1 MVVIYNKLH
10 QKKAYAQMSWK
21 MQNSSF
27 ATMNTLCNEMKDQCH
42 VIITYVTLIALG
54 LHNYSIN
61 NGLKY

>member
-1 MVVIYNKLH
+1 
-10 QKKAYAQMSWK
+10 MSWK

-42 VIITYVTLIALG
+42 MIITYVSLIALG